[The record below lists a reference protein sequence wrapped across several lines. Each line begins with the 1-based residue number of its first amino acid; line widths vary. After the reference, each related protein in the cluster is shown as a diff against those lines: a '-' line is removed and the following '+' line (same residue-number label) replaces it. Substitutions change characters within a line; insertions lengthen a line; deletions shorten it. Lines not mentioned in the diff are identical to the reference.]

1 MHYVPTDHGEQCF
14 VAMGASVRR
23 RLLSVH
29 QQRGTNWAEA
39 HGY

>member
-1 MHYVPTDHGEQCF
+1 MHYVPTDHAEQRF
-14 VAMGASVRR
+14 VAVGAGVRR
-23 RLLSVH
+23 CLLSVH